1 MYLTMRTHQLYA
13 NGLTRKMQMPL
24 AVDSHSATETPD
36 DRLIIYKPL
45 RFSTTRLIND
55 GQMRLETK
63 GHRALVRDRRISGVR
78 SVAPYLLCMGVL

>member
-1 MYLTMRTHQLYA
+1 
-13 NGLTRKMQMPL
+13 MPL